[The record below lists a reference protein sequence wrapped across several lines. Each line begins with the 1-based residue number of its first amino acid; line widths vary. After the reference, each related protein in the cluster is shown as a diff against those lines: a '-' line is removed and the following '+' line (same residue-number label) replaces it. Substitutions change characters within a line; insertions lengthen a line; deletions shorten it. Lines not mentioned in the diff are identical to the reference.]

1 MNQIVIMNKAFR
13 DVKLS
18 AFYNSLSKISYH
30 KPKSDFIVDMVEDE
44 ICCEIMISLGE
55 IDIFFLNIDGDD
67 MIDVCIYSNKNHY
80 KRQLLLPI
88 ETFSWKEIVEILK
101 DEFYLQHA

>member
-1 MNQIVIMNKAFR
+1 
-13 DVKLS
+13 
-18 AFYNSLSKISYH
+18 
-30 KPKSDFIVDMVEDE
+30 
-44 ICCEIMISLGE
+44 
-55 IDIFFLNIDGDD
+55 